1 MTLRELTRCRAEL
14 DKAMTSSHSTDREIK
29 SLKQKLD
36 AEQLARQAEQ
46 KFHQQSMAELKNI
59 RIRMET
65 TSGKQAELEDMVKV
79 HKIRSEDL
87 QNKLE
92 DAEIAAHNA
101 IRSESYARGQ
111 LEEVEHALAAALNE
125 QRQAEDTI
133 ISLQKE
139 LRNLEAKVVLG

>member
-1 MTLRELTRCRAEL
+1 
-14 DKAMTSSHSTDREIK
+14 
-29 SLKQKLD
+29 
-36 AEQLARQAEQ
+36 
-46 KFHQQSMAELKNI
+46 
-59 RIRMET
+59 MET

-139 LRNLEAKVVLG
+139 LRNLEAKVVLGDTVLTIV